1 MDPPAV
7 DPLDGL
13 ATTDDALLGGRVR
26 LRQPAKGYRA
36 AIDPLLLAASLA
48 IRPGETLLDLCCGVG
63 TVGAC
68 ALARV
73 PGITVVGV
81 EIDPA
86 LAALARHNAA
96 ANGIAD
102 RYTVIEGDATARGLL
117 DGRFHHVALNPP
129 WHDATHPP
137 SPDPRKA
144 RANSDH
150 AALLPRLVDVAV
162 RRLRPGGTLSIIHRV
177 EAVPALLAALD
188 RRVGALALRPIATAA
203 NTAPS
208 RVILSAIE
216 GRRTPFALLPVW
228 EPAQWKPMLGGQD

>member
-73 PGITVVGV
+73 P
-81 EIDPA
+81 
-86 LAALARHNAA
+86 
-96 ANGIAD
+96 
-102 RYTVIEGDATARGLL
+102 
-117 DGRFHHVALNPP
+117 
-129 WHDATHPP
+129 
-137 SPDPRKA
+137 
-144 RANSDH
+144 
-150 AALLPRLVDVAV
+150 
-162 RRLRPGGTLSIIHRV
+162 
-177 EAVPALLAALD
+177 VPADDGEGLD
-188 RRVGALALRPIATAA
+188 QPERAH
-203 NTAPS
+203 
-208 RVILSAIE
+208 IE
-216 GRRTPFALLPVW
+216 CSVDAR
-228 EPAQWKPMLGGQD
+228 